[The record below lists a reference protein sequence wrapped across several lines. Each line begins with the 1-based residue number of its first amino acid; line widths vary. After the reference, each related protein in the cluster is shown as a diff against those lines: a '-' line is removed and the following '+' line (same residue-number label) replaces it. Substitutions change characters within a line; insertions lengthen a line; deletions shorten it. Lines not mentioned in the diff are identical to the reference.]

1 MPPRLSSSV
10 WRQTGAPSRTVRTL
24 ETRRPYWNASVAAG
38 KPRHVLVVGHEEGWA
53 EVWRYLVHWLRGPKG
68 DHANKARTWFS
79 RPCKSTI
86 RASLLLRSLWLTKAA
101 AAVRGPG
108 AMANQCVRRPLQQ
121 TPARS
126 PA

>member
-1 MPPRLSSSV
+1 MRVANPSCVVTSKAASLGWLSRL
-10 WRQTGAPSRTVRTL
+10 L
-24 ETRRPYWNASVAAG
+24 ETALNLNGVPYEYKRQAAQETS
-38 KPRHVLVVGHEEGWA
+38 LN
-53 EVWRYLVHWLRGPKG
+53 
-68 DHANKARTWFS
+68 ANKARTWFS
-79 RPCKSTI
+79 RPTSTI